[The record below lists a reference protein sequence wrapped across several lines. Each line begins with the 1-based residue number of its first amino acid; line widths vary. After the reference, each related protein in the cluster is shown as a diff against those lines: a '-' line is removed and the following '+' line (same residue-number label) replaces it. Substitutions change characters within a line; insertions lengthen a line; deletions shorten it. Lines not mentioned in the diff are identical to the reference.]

1 MHEADAARQYLRMA
15 CGDMVEFLAWREDQ
29 HINGPQHYDD
39 FGALAR
45 RNQAEGANDP
55 PQTIEVCVQR
65 FVYDAVEDWAGDL
78 RDGRVIVAVS
88 AVRGIVGLIAR
99 ADDEDA
105 VGPHVQRWAD
115 RGDLAHGSI
124 AEIFAMDLHGL
135 KYQWDRGRG
144 HDVLKTDFRGCAD
157 APRAPPRRHRVHA
170 LIKRHRLARAVA
182 GTGDTQRMQVPLV
195 DRRLDA
201 TEFELF
207 AEQLVQRRAIE
218 QGVRIVFAQA
228 SEHHGCKPARTGG
241 HHTGD
246 VGTEDLLRVKV
257 FPHVHQ
263 PVHAEVKVCGVY
275 REGRAVN
282 GTR

>member
-1 MHEADAARQYLRMA
+1 MA
-15 CGDMVEFLAWREDQ
+15 CGDMVEFLAWRDDQ
-29 HINGPQHYDD
+29 HIHGPQHYAAI
-39 FGALAR
+39 GALAR
-45 RNQAEGANDP
+45 RNHADGAIDP
-55 PQTIEVCVQR
+55 PQTFEVCFQR
-65 FVYDAVEDWAGDL
+65 IEKDAVEDMAGDL

-99 ADDEDA
+99 DDDENT

-144 HDVLKTDFRGCAD
+144 RGGRETDFRGCAD

-207 AEQLVQRRAIE
+207 AEA
-218 QGVRIVFAQA
+218 
-228 SEHHGCKPARTGG
+228 
-241 HHTGD
+241 
-246 VGTEDLLRVKV
+246 
-257 FPHVHQ
+257 
-263 PVHAEVKVCGVY
+263 
-275 REGRAVN
+275 
-282 GTR
+282 

>member
-1 MHEADAARQYLRMA
+1 MA
-15 CGDMVEFLAWREDQ
+15 CGDMVEFLAWRDDQ
-29 HINGPQHYDD
+29 HIHGPQHYAA

-45 RNQAEGANDP
+45 RNH
-55 PQTIEVCVQR
+55 
-65 FVYDAVEDWAGDL
+65 AVEDMAGEL

-88 AVRGIVGLIAR
+88 AVRGIVGWIAR

-124 AEIFAMDLHGL
+124 AEIFAMELHGL

-182 GTGDTQRMQVPLV
+182 GTGDTQRMQ
-195 DRRLDA
+195 
-201 TEFELF
+201 
-207 AEQLVQRRAIE
+207 
-218 QGVRIVFAQA
+218 
-228 SEHHGCKPARTGG
+228 
-241 HHTGD
+241 
-246 VGTEDLLRVKV
+246 
-257 FPHVHQ
+257 
-263 PVHAEVKVCGVY
+263 
-275 REGRAVN
+275 
-282 GTR
+282 

>member
-1 MHEADAARQYLRMA
+1 MA
-15 CGDMVEFLAWREDQ
+15 CGDMVEFLTWRDDQ
-29 HINGPQHYDD
+29 HIHGPQHYAA

-45 RNQAEGANDP
+45 RIHAEGAIDR
-55 PQTIEVCVQR
+55 PQTSVVCFLRIEN
-65 FVYDAVEDWAGDL
+65 DAVEDMAGDL

-170 LIKRHRLARAVA
+170 LIKRQQQTQTKT
-182 GTGDTQRMQVPLV
+182 GTGYTQRMQVPLV
-195 DRRLDA
+195 ERRGDA

-257 FPHVHQ
+257 FPHAHQ

>member
-1 MHEADAARQYLRMA
+1 MRSSMKRMLR
-15 CGDMVEFLAWREDQ
+15 GSNFAWRAA
-29 HINGPQHYDD
+29 IWSSSSL
-39 FGALAR
+39 GATISTSTGRNITPPSERSLA
-45 RNQAEGANDP
+45 
-55 PQTIEVCVQR
+55 
-65 FVYDAVEDWAGDL
+65 
-78 RDGRVIVAVS
+78 
-88 AVRGIVGLIAR
+88 GIMLMVR

-124 AEIFAMDLHGL
+124 AEIFAMELHGL